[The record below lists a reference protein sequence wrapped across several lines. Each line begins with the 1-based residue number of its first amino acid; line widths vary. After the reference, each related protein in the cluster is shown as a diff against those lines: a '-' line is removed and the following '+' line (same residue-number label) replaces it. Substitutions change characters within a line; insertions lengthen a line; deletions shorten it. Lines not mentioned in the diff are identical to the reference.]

1 MATDLFLQGGLIGL
15 AIAAPVGPIGV
26 LCIQKT
32 LARNRLHGLAAGLG
46 AATADALYGL
56 LAGLGIT
63 ALTHLLLEAR
73 TPIQLGGG
81 LFLCYL
87 GYRTFTADTGA
98 QAARVG
104 RAGMGGAYLSTLLL
118 TLANPVTILSFMAIF
133 AGMGTFARGGG
144 DTLMLVF
151 GIFSGSACWWL
162 ILSGLADS
170 LGRRLLR
177 QGSSGLNRISGALL
191 AGFGLL
197 ALLSGGG

>member
-1 MATDLFLQGGLIGL
+1 MATDLFLQGRLIGL

-63 ALTHLLLEAR
+63 ALTHLLLEVR
-73 TPIQLGGG
+73 TPVQLGGG

-87 GYRTFTADTGA
+87 GYRTFTADTAA

-104 RAGMGGAYLSTLLL
+104 RAGMGGTYLSTLLL
-118 TLANPVTILSFMAIF
+118 ALANPVTILSFMAIF
-133 AGMGTFARGGG
+133 AGMGTFARGSG
-144 DTLMLVF
+144 DTLVLVF

-162 ILSGLADS
+162 LLSSLADR

-177 QGSSGLNRISGALL
+177 QGSPGLNRVSGVLL

>member
-1 MATDLFLQGGLIGL
+1 MATELFLQGGLIGL

-63 ALTHLLLEAR
+63 ALTHLLLDAR

-87 GYRTFTADTGA
+87 GYRTFTADTAA

-104 RAGMGGAYLSTLLL
+104 CTGIGGTYLSTLLL

-133 AGMGTFARGGG
+133 AGMGAYARGGG

-151 GIFSGSACWWL
+151 GIFSGSAGWWL
-162 ILSGLADS
+162 LLSGLADRF
-170 LGRRLLR
+170 GRRLLK
-177 QGSSGLNRISGALL
+177 QGSSGLNRVSGALL

-197 ALLSGGG
+197 ALLSSGG